1 MHILILTQYYP
12 PEVGAPQNRLSDLA
26 ERLTSFGHSVTVLTA
41 LPNYPTGVIFPDYLG
56 KKYLEENRNGV
67 KVIRTWLYT
76 TRQKSF
82 LKRLLNYF
90 SFTLSSLLIGLWNT
104 GQQDALI
111 VESPPLFL
119 GITGYFLSRIKH
131 SIFVFNVSDLWP
143 ESAVAIG
150 VLKNKY
156 LIRLSTLTEFFI
168 YKHAD
173 LITGQ
178 TQGIVQRIKSR
189 FPEKRTELITNG
201 IDTVKF
207 DRVSNTKRKHVREE
221 LGTTNKF
228 VVGYAGLHGLAQGLD
243 TVVKTAQLLAD
254 YPEICFVLFGDGPE
268 KENLRHLSE
277 SSHLTNLRF
286 FSTYASARMPEIL
299 ASFDVALIPLRRL
312 DLFKG
317 ALPSKM
323 FEAMAAG
330 VPVVVSIEGEAR
342 SLVEKAQ
349 AGICIPPEDP
359 CAMARA
365 VLKLQAEQTFR
376 QQLGENGRQYV
387 LKHHD
392 RFHIAKQFDKLLAQ
406 SRQVIV

>member
-26 ERLTSFGHSVTVLTA
+26 ERLTNFGHSVTVLTA
-41 LPNYPTGVIFPDYLG
+41 LPNYPAGVIFPDYLG
-56 KKYLEENRNGV
+56 KKYIEENRNGV

-76 TRQKSF
+76 ARQKSF

-90 SFTLSSLLIGLWNT
+90 SFTLSSLLVGLWKI
-104 GQQDALI
+104 GQQDVLI
-111 VESPPLFL
+111 VESPPIFL
-119 GITGYFLSRIKH
+119 GITGYFLSRMKRAT
-131 SIFVFNVSDLWP
+131 FVFNVSDLWP

-150 VLKNKY
+150 VLKNQY
-156 LIRLSTLTEFFI
+156 LIRLSTWIEFFI

-178 TQGIVQRIKSR
+178 TQGIVQSIKSR
-189 FPEKRTELITNG
+189 FPEKRAELVTNG

-207 DRVSNTKRKHVREE
+207 APVSNNKRKCVREE

-243 TVVKTAQLLAD
+243 TVVKTAQLLAE
-254 YPEICFVLFGDGPE
+254 YPEIYFVLFGDGPE
-268 KENLRHLSE
+268 RENLRLLSE
-277 SSHLTNLRF
+277 LSHLTNLRF
-286 FSTYASARMPEIL
+286 FSTYPSARIPEIL
-299 ASFDVALIPLRRL
+299 ASFDVALVPLRRL
-312 DLFKG
+312 ELFKG

-330 VPVVVSIEGEAR
+330 VPIVVSIEGEAR

-359 CAMARA
+359 YAMARA

-392 RFHIAKQFDKLLAQ
+392 RFHIAQQFDKLLAQ
-406 SRQVIV
+406 FRKKN